1 MNWLFWDI
9 GEALKT
15 EKGLPFYKE
24 LIFINEISICK
35 SPPPPDSL
43 SQDEKDN
50 FKSAKLLSMET

>member
-1 MNWLFWDI
+1 MNWLFWDT
-9 GEALKT
+9 GEALET
-15 EKGLPFYKE
+15 EKGLPFYKK

-35 SPPPPDSL
+35 PPHPDSL